1 MLKKTQRL
9 SKQKVQYLLRKG
21 NYFSNSY
28 LGIKCLPNKVQIHRF
43 SVIISKKTLPTAV
56 DRNRLRRQLYE
67 LIRLNPLNLSN
78 HFDCLIVVKPPLLKL
93 PPDHLQTILLESL
106 QKHLSYRSK

>member
-9 SKQKVQYLLRKG
+9 SKQKVQYLLKKG

-28 LGIKCLPNKVQIHRF
+28 LGIKCLANKVQINRF
-43 SVIISKKTLPTAV
+43 SVIISKKTLPAAV

-67 LIRLNPLNLSN
+67 LIRLNTLDLPDQ
-78 HFDCLIVVKPPLLKL
+78 FDCLIIVKPPLLKL
-93 PPDHLQTILLESL
+93 PPDQISTVLLESL